1 MRRFKYIY
9 VGGYVVIIKKLTK
22 QASGVYTLTIPKDIV
37 EAKGWEN
44 SEIKIEL
51 KGDKIILTKVGK

>member
-1 MRRFKYIY
+1 MRIFKYIN
-9 VGGYVVIIKKLTK
+9 VGGYVVIKKKLIK
-22 QASGVYTLTIPKDIV
+22 QLSGVYTLTIPKDIV

-51 KGDKIILTKVGK
+51 KGDKIVLTKIGK